1 MADNIRRAEYGLH
14 NKKIE
19 IEQPNIDTTAS
30 EGNTNTFYLGE
41 RYIEDF
47 SEVEPDEKTDKDGN
61 KYYYDN
67 AKKQTVAVSKT
78 DGTIFDKSTNAT
90 STNKI
95 NENEFVEKTTK
106 KEGEKTTEEVV
117 KKYLDFDP
125 TNTASGLYR
134 TNDRTEDTIFDKSK
148 QNTATNKIDENTSKN
163 EKNEKTY
170 LDFDPTNTTS
180 GLYRGTYENTYSVEE
195 ATKTYTDGKG
205 TNKTYYPGSEY
216 RNNTEVNNDN
226 YDKSK
231 ITVNN
236 NKSPLNKNINTDRTN
251 NYINLKD
258 FYNSDNVGATPWDGE
273 NDFNAIATNVD
284 MQDELLLDDIEDS
297 SDLSKL
303 GKATANSF
311 KNLQNTVGVVKDAKS
326 LVNGFKSKKD
336 PEFTS
341 NRPGSPDN
349 DFTKLAIAKSEK
361 YKNIKMSS
369 KLGTYNSLANLLG
382 TASGMM
388 VGSLGKSV
396 VSNVIDDMTSKFVGG
411 FGITGIA
418 ERLSGTLEAMPSA
431 EEIVA
436 LNLANY
442 YNMYSARPGRVVTD
456 RYHKY
461 NFITPN
467 GTDNIDGT
475 RNSSSKTSALEK
487 IQNITNKVSNGINAA
502 SSWVDG
508 SKISGLV
515 SKKAESIEDVFDIKG
530 GGSYIISPQR
540 VKHESH
546 LQYNKSNAYLT
557 DIVNTAA
564 QKLLTNDSRLSK
576 DVLGGLYVE
585 PYYNSYSSSGDKTL
599 IEDSLKQFLI
609 PFQFNPVINDGG
621 YEAKYQTEELMGRL
635 LQVRSYIGTNSNTVT
650 LETKYLIT
658 AADDDSDN
666 VDYLNDFNKKE
677 HYIKNNWM
685 KNWNSK
691 KLYEIERQYRK
702 LVLPFIKSDQGIFVR
717 PPIVRIQFGYNNEK
731 NNLMNVSTLFNYHDT
746 TDCFEVTKTL
756 GEATSEKR
764 YIVTN
769 LQINPID
776 QNGFDYYIDYSSE
789 GSSGYLS
796 YRRGFTVNLT
806 LAETTKNFLDTVPN
820 YYNYSK
826 AVSKSFSISK
836 PNIENPE
843 LLGSNKPSLQ
853 DIFKLNYF
861 EFSKEKAIDD
871 ILNTFSSTTTST
883 DTTTSAD
890 TNTTSALKM
899 LEIEKGGK
907 EIIKRNFDNSNDA
920 FIVKI
925 YNNK

>member
-14 NKKIE
+14 SKKIE
-19 IEQPNIDTTAS
+19 IEQPNIDTTTS
-30 EGNTNTFYLGE
+30 EGKTNTFYLGE

-47 SEVEPDEKTDKDGN
+47 SEIELDEKTDKDGN
-61 KYYYDN
+61 KYYYDS

-117 KKYLDFDP
+117 K
-125 TNTASGLYR
+125 
-134 TNDRTEDTIFDKSK
+134 
-148 QNTATNKIDENTSKN
+148 
-163 EKNEKTY
+163 TY

-180 GLYRGTYENTYSVEE
+180 GLYRGTYENTYSTEE
-195 ATKTYTDGKG
+195 AINNEDEETGIYH
-205 TNKTYYPGSEY
+205 PGSEY
-216 RNNTEVNNDN
+216 RSNTEVKNDN

-236 NKSPLNKNINTDRTN
+236 NKSFLNKNINTDRTN

-258 FYNSDNVGATPWDGE
+258 FYSSDNVGATPWDGE

-326 LVNGFKSKKD
+326 LVNGFKPKKD

-388 VGSLGKSV
+388 VGSLGKSTA
-396 VSNVIDDMTSKFVGG
+396 SEMIDDMTSKFTGG
-411 FGITGIA
+411 FGIAGIA
-418 ERLSGTLEAMPSA
+418 ERLRGALESMPSA
-431 EEIVA
+431 EEIVS

-442 YNMYSARPGRVVTD
+442 YNMYSARPGRIVTD

-467 GTDNIDGT
+467 GTDNIDGS

-487 IQNITNKVSNGINAA
+487 IQNITNKISNGINAA

-515 SKKAESIEDVFDIKG
+515 SKKAESIEDAFDIKK

-540 VKHESH
+540 AKHENH
-546 LQYNKSNAYLT
+546 LQNNNAYLKNN
-557 DIVNTAA
+557 IYAVAE
-564 QKLLTNDSRLSK
+564 KLITEESRFSK
-576 DVLGGLYVE
+576 NILGGLYVE

-599 IEDSLKQFLI
+599 IEHSLEQFLI

-635 LQVRSYIGTNSNTVT
+635 LQVRSYVGTNSNAVT
-650 LETKYLIT
+650 IETKYLIT
-658 AADDDSDN
+658 TQKNMEIASDYHP
-666 VDYLNDFNKKE
+666 DYYSD
-677 HYIKNNWM
+677 NNWM
-685 KNWNSK
+685 NKWDSK

-717 PPIVRIQFGYNNEK
+717 PPIVRIQLGYNNEE

-756 GEATSEKR
+756 DGATSEKR

-776 QNGFDYYIDYSSE
+776 QNGFDYYIDYSPK
-789 GSSGYLS
+789 SSSDYLS
-796 YRRGFTVNLT
+796 YRRGFTVSLT

-826 AVSKSFSISK
+826 SVSKSFSVSK
-836 PNIENPE
+836 LSIENPE
-843 LLGSNKPSLQ
+843 LLGNDKPTIQ

-861 EFSKEKAIDD
+861 EFSKKEANAD
-871 ILNTFSSTTTST
+871 ILDAFKIDKNTTT
-883 DTTTSAD
+883 TTTPD
-890 TNTTSALKM
+890 TSTLKM
-899 LEIEKGGK
+899 LKTAGKDK
-907 EIIKRNFDNSNDA
+907 EIIKRKFDNGNNA

-925 YNNK
+925 YYNN

>member
-30 EGNTNTFYLGE
+30 EGKTNTFYLGE

-47 SEVEPDEKTDKDGN
+47 SEVEEKTDKDGN

-117 KKYLDFDP
+117 K
-125 TNTASGLYR
+125 
-134 TNDRTEDTIFDKSK
+134 
-148 QNTATNKIDENTSKN
+148 
-163 EKNEKTY
+163 TY

-180 GLYRGTYENTYSVEE
+180 GLYRGTYKNTYSIEE
-195 ATKTYTDGKG
+195 ATNNEGEETGIYH
-205 TNKTYYPGSEY
+205 PGSEY
-216 RNNTEVNNDN
+216 RSNTEVKNDN

-236 NKSPLNKNINTDRTN
+236 NKSFLKKNINTDRTN

-297 SDLSKL
+297 SDLNKL

-418 ERLSGTLEAMPSA
+418 ERLSGALEAMPSA

-436 LNLANY
+436 LNLVNY
-442 YNMYSARPGRVVTD
+442 YNMYSARPGRIVTD

-475 RNSSSKTSALEK
+475 RKAETSFLEDAKK
-487 IQNITNKVSNGINAA
+487 ISDGINVGINVA
-502 SSWVDG
+502 SSWIDG
-508 SKISGLV
+508 SKISGLFA
-515 SKKAESIEDVFDIKG
+515 KKTESVENIFNIKN

-540 VKHESH
+540 TKHESH
-546 LQYNKSNAYLT
+546 LQYNKTNAYLT

-564 QKLLTNDSRLSK
+564 EKLLADDSRMK
-576 DVLGGLYVE
+576 NDVLGGLYVE
-585 PYYNSYSSSGDKTL
+585 PYYNSYNSSNDSTL
-599 IEDSLKQFLI
+599 IKSSLEQFLI

-658 AADDDSDN
+658 TDSALS
-666 VDYLNDFNKKE
+666 YLSDM
-677 HYIKNNWM
+677 YSRNNWM
-685 KNWNSK
+685 NFWGSER
-691 KLYEIERQYRK
+691 LYTIENQYRK

-717 PPIVRIQFGYNNEK
+717 PPIVRIKFGYDESK
-731 NNLMNVSTLFNYHDT
+731 GHENVSTLFNYHDT

-756 GEATSEKR
+756 DEATSEKR

-776 QNGFDYYIDYSSE
+776 QNGFDYYIDYE
-789 GSSGYLS
+789 GSSDGYLS
-796 YRRGFTVNLT
+796 YRRGFTVSLT

-826 AVSKSFSISK
+826 AVEKQFSTSKAD
-836 PNIENPE
+836 IENPE
-843 LLGSNKPSLQ
+843 LLGSDKPKIQ
-853 DIFKLNYF
+853 DIFKLKHF
-861 EFSKEKAIDD
+861 GLDSSKAEED
-871 ILNTFSSTTTST
+871 ILEIFNLETDSTST
-883 DTTTSAD
+883 DSNA
-890 TNTTSALKM
+890 SIL
-899 LEIEKGGK
+899 IEKGILQISSETDK
-907 EIIKRNFDNSNDA
+907 SSEIIKKSLDASDNA

-925 YNNK
+925 YK